1 MALVTGQTAVGTAAV
16 KIAGNY
22 GYATTLHIHLSD
34 NTDNVYIGPQ
44 GVTTSNGLKLEKLA
58 HVDIQLAQNDA
69 MYAVASATGPFTI
82 TWLIEGK

>member
-1 MALVTGQTAVGTAAV
+1 MALITGHTAVGTAAV

-22 GYATTLHIHLSD
+22 GYATTLHMHLSD

>member
-1 MALVTGQTAVGTAAV
+1 MSLITGQTSVGTAVV

-34 NTDNVYIGPQ
+34 NTDNVYIGPA
-44 GVTTSNGLKLEKLA
+44 GVTTSTGLKLEKQD

-69 MYAVASATGPFTI
+69 MYAVASATGPFLI
-82 TWLIEGK
+82 TWLVEGK

>member
-1 MALVTGQTAVGTAAV
+1 MALITGHTAVGTAAV

-44 GVTTSNGLKLEKLA
+44 GVTTSNGLKLQKLA

>member
-1 MALVTGQTAVGTAAV
+1 MALITGQTAVGTAAV

-22 GYATTLHIHLSD
+22 GYATTLHMHLSD

-44 GVTTSNGLKLEKLA
+44 GVTTSNGLKLEKQA

-69 MYAVASATGPFTI
+69 MYAIASATGPFTI

>member
-1 MALVTGQTAVGTAAV
+1 MSLITGQTSVGTAAV

-22 GYATTLHIHLSD
+22 GYATILHMHLVD
-34 NTDNVYIGPQ
+34 NTDNVYIGTA
-44 GVTTSNGLKLEKLA
+44 GVTTSTGLKLEKQD

-82 TWLIEGK
+82 SWLVEGR

>member
-1 MALVTGQTAVGTAAV
+1 MALITGQTAVGTAAV